1 MSLWLQ
7 ITAGRGPAECQW
19 VVAQL
24 VPLLQREAALFGVAA
39 EPIDAV
45 PGEASGTLLSALV
58 SLSGPGAEA
67 FAATWQGSIQW
78 IGKSP
83 FRPHHKR
90 QNWFV
95 GVERLAEP
103 SQPLWSLQELEFSTL
118 RASGPGGQHVNK
130 TESAVRVVHRPT
142 GLAVVAREERSQAQ
156 NKKLALARLAAMMAE
171 RGNQARADADKQR
184 WEQHNALERGNPTRV
199 YAGPDFRRRATD

>member
-24 VPLLQREAALFGVAA
+24 LPLLQREAVAAGVTA
-39 EPIDAV
+39 EPIDAI
-45 PGEASGTLLSALV
+45 PGESSGTLLSALV
-58 SLSGPGAEA
+58 SLSGAAAEA
-67 FAATWQGSIQW
+67 FAASWQGSIQW

-90 QNWFV
+90 QNWYV

-103 SQPLWSLQELEFSTL
+103 TTPLWSLQELEFSTL

-142 GLAVVAREERSQAQ
+142 GISVVAREERSQQQ
-156 NKKLALARLAAMMAE
+156 NKRLALARLAAMMAE
-171 RGNQARADADKQR
+171 RGERARADADKQR

-199 YAGPDFRRRATD
+199 YAGADFRRRSAE